1 LVVTG
6 TNVKL
11 PTALGIPLGFI
22 VSELITNSSK
32 YAKGDII
39 VGIEKSATAQVLSV
53 SDGGPGLPA
62 EFDVASSKGLG
73 MKIIQALVKQIGG
86 TLQFAPGDDGRG
98 TRVTVAFASQFV
110 S

>member
-1 LVVTG
+1 
-6 TNVKL
+6 
-11 PTALGIPLGFI
+11 
-22 VSELITNSSK
+22 
-32 YAKGDII
+32 
-39 VGIEKSATAQVLSV
+39 VLSV

>member
-1 LVVTG
+1 
-6 TNVKL
+6 
-11 PTALGIPLGFI
+11 
-22 VSELITNSSK
+22 
-32 YAKGDII
+32 
-39 VGIEKSATAQVLSV
+39 V